1 MNRWYAH
8 WVAEGFTAL
17 EAWSEKYSSDG
28 LHLYGAA
35 VSVADVCLVP
45 QMYNAR
51 RFDLDLQ
58 AYPRL
63 VTADEH
69 LRSLPAFAQA
79 APELQPDAA

>member
-1 MNRWYAH
+1 MSILVFAGG
-8 WVAEGFTAL
+8 AQFAAL
-17 EAWSEKYSSDG
+17 ETWSEKYSGDG
-28 LHLYGAA
+28 LHLYGSA

-51 RFDLDLQ
+51 RFNLDLQ
-58 AYPRL
+58 LYPRL
-63 VTADEH
+63 RAADEH